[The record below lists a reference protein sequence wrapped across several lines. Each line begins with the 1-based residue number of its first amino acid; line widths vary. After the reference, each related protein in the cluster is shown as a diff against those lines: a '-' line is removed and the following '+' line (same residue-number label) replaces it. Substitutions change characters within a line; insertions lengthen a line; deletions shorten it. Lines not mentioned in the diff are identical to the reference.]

1 MMGWKG
7 EAEAVLSA
15 KILVVDDEKR
25 IVDIVRAYL
34 ERDGYEVVAAYDGRS
49 ALGLARSEHP
59 DLIILDLMLPEISG
73 WDVCRELRKESNL
86 PIIMLTARDDT
97 SDKIVGLELG
107 ADDYIV
113 KPFDPKELVS
123 RVKAVLR
130 RYRTGAQPATLLRA
144 GNLSMDLERRLV
156 RLSDRDIELT
166 ATEFELLRA
175 LMESP
180 GRVFSRMQLLDRVQ
194 GDAYEGYE
202 RTIDSHVKNLRKK
215 VEPDPEHPR
224 YLITVYGVG
233 YKLGE
238 GKDA

>member
-1 MMGWKG
+1 M
-7 EAEAVLSA
+7 SA
-15 KILVVDDEKR
+15 RILVVDDERR

-34 ERDGYEVVAAYDGRS
+34 ERDGYKVLVAYDGKSGLES
-49 ALGLARSEHP
+49 ARREHP

-73 WDVCRELRKESNL
+73 WDVCRALRKESDI
-86 PIIMLTARDDT
+86 PIIMLTARDET

-107 ADDYIV
+107 ADDYV
-113 KPFDPKELVS
+113 GKPFDPKELVV
-123 RVKAVLR
+123 RVRAVLR
-130 RYRTGAQPATLLRA
+130 RYQAGTEPRTVLRTGS
-144 GNLSMDLERRLV
+144 LSMDVQRRAV
-156 RLSDRDIELT
+156 RVGDHDVELT

-194 GDAYEGYE
+194 GEAYEGYE

-215 VEPDPEHPR
+215 IEPDPEHPR
-224 YLITVYGVG
+224 YVITVYGVG

-238 GKDA
+238 SKDA

>member
-1 MMGWKG
+1 M
-7 EAEAVLSA
+7 EAFLSA
-15 KILVVDDEKR
+15 RILVVDDERR

-34 ERDGYEVVAAYDGRS
+34 ERDGYRVLAAHDGRS
-49 ALGLARSEHP
+49 ALDLARREHP

-73 WDVCRELRKESNL
+73 WDVCRTLRKESDI
-86 PIIMLTARDDT
+86 PIIMLTARDET

-107 ADDYIV
+107 ADDYIS
-113 KPFDPKELVS
+113 KPFDPKELVV

-130 RYRTGAQPATLLRA
+130 RYRGGTEPRSLLRS
-144 GNLSMDLERRLV
+144 GDLSMDLERRMV
-156 RLSDRDIELT
+156 RLSDRDVELT
-166 ATEFELLRA
+166 ATEFELLKA

-194 GDAYEGYE
+194 GEAYEGYE

-215 VEPDPEHPR
+215 IEPDPEHPS
-224 YLITVYGVG
+224 YVITVYGVG

-238 GKDA
+238 GRDA